1 MKLRLHIETEKQS
14 PHDKRAPVLWIAVTL
29 LSLVGSLLLLV
40 VESR

>member
-1 MKLRLHIETEKQS
+1 MKLRLHIETDGKA
-14 PHDKRAPVLWIAVTL
+14 PHGKRAPVLWVVVTL